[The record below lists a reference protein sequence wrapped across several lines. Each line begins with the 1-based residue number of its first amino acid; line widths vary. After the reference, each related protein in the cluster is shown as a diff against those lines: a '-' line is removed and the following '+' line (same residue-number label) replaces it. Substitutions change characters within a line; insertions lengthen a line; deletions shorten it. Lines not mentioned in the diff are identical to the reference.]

1 MAFKITPWGL
11 SNEVEEITI
20 PIEAGEHDLYITS
33 ASYDDSEPSNP
44 TYMIGLKSLQT
55 NAEFTQTYWLN
66 ATDKVTGVITK
77 NKQARGTL
85 ITLGRALFGVEVGI
99 PHPDDIVNGVV
110 HAEVK
115 MSKPNDKGKSYA
127 RIYEYEPVP
136 QDIAMIAGIEQYYIG
151 MENEIPQDEE

>member
-11 SNEVEEITI
+11 SNEVEEITV

-33 ASYDDSEPSNP
+33 ASYDESEPSNP
-44 TYMIGLKSLQT
+44 IYKIGLKSLQT
-55 NAEFTQTYWLN
+55 NAEFSQAYWLN
-66 ATDKVTGVITK
+66 TTDKDTGAIIK

-85 ITLGRALFGVEVGI
+85 ITLGKALFGVEVGI
-99 PHPDDIVNGVV
+99 PHPNDIIDGVV

-127 RIYEYEPVP
+127 RIYQYEPVP
-136 QDIAMIAGIEQYYIG
+136 QEIALIAGIEQYYIG

>member
-11 SNEVEEITI
+11 SNEVEEITV

-33 ASYDDSEPSNP
+33 ASYDDSEPANP
-44 TYMIGLKSLQT
+44 VYKIGLKSLQT
-55 NAEFTQTYWLN
+55 NAEFTQAYWLN
-66 ATDKVTGVITK
+66 STDKDTGAITK

-85 ITLGRALFGVEVGI
+85 ITLGKALFGVEVGI
-99 PHPDDIVNGVV
+99 PHPNDIIDGVV

-127 RIYEYEPVP
+127 RIYQYEPVP
-136 QDIAMIAGIEQYYIG
+136 QEIAMIAGIEQYYIG

>member
-11 SNEVEEITI
+11 SNEVEEVTV

-33 ASYDDSEPSNP
+33 ASYDESEPSNP
-44 TYMIGLKSLQT
+44 IYKIGFKSLQT
-55 NAEFTQTYWLN
+55 NAEFTQAYWLN
-66 ATDKVTGVITK
+66 ATDKDTGAIIK

-99 PHPDDIVNGVV
+99 PHPNDIVDGVV